1 MVETVVETRGGA
13 GLDKLE
19 SLARRANE
27 LKANLNALLHAIET
41 KYLHDPRFSSLVKN
55 MLRTIHPPEPPSEQL
70 FLVSSSLE
78 KYVSALEHSVKTLTE
93 YAVALDRL
101 YEELD
106 KLNKELSELSAWG
119 ELLKEVAPHLAS
131 EAQKLQASAQKLLS
145 QPSLEDPKRSLDEVE
160 LMLKDIRSHLRV
172 CKTAYI
178 NRVNELLLTTSQLAR
193 MVKRA
198 SRSSLLTETS
208 RILSYEESLRKLE
221 EKLNRAAKQPIE
233 TMLSL
238 SQVKAELDRIE
249 GELSQLT
256 DLDANSEEEMI
267 IREIDRLA
275 HALEN
280 RAVNLTL
287 VIETISKRT
296 GLPIEKVLYQLYL
309 MEKRK
314 VVSIYVKLEA

>member
-19 SLARRANE
+19 SLARRAND

-41 KYLHDPRFSSLVKN
+41 KYLHDPRFSSLVRSV
-55 MLRTIHPPEPPSEQL
+55 LRTVQPPEPPSEQL

-78 KYVSALEHSVKTLTE
+78 KYVNALEHSVKTLTE

-106 KLNKELSELSAWG
+106 KLNRELSELSAWG

-145 QPSLEDPKRSLDEVE
+145 QPPLEDPKRSLDEVD
-160 LMLKDIRSHLRV
+160 LILKDIRSHMRV
-172 CKTAYI
+172 CKTAYV

-208 RILSYEESLRKLE
+208 KFLSYEESLRKLE

-233 TMLSL
+233 TMLNL

-249 GELSQLT
+249 SELSQLT
-256 DLDANSEEEMI
+256 DLDANSEEEMV

-275 HALEN
+275 HAFEN
-280 RAVNLTL
+280 RAVNLSL

-296 GLPIEKVLYQLYL
+296 SLPIEKVLYQLYL